1 MMRRVYLIRHAMPDI
16 PLGERWCVG
25 HTDLPLGTVGHMQAS
40 LLPFVPELRNKPVF
54 CSYLRRAVETARPLC
69 PDPMIRDGLEEQDM
83 GEWDG
88 LSFQEIQVQFP
99 ELYAAREKNP
109 DLWPDNAESMDSVR
123 ARMLRSVQR
132 CLEETEGDIVI
143 VSHKSAIASLS
154 GQRPRLLYTS
164 VSTLNWDGAQLHV
177 ADVGMNPRPEL
188 TEEICLAVLHA
199 AGTPE
204 PVIAH
209 SKAVAEEAIRLSAGF
224 PLDRPLLFSAA
235 LLHDIA
241 RTEPDHAALGAAWI
255 RALGYPEAADVIAQH
270 HDCDGA
276 SPDEAAVLFLADKY
290 TQGTRRVT
298 LEARFAESE
307 KKCGTEE
314 ARRAHAR
321 RFETARAIE
330 KQLNRS

>member
-1 MMRRVYLIRHAMPDI
+1 MRRVYLVRHGMPDI
-16 PLGERWCVG
+16 PLGARWCVG
-25 HTDLPLGTVGHMQAS
+25 HTDLPLGTVGRMQAA
-40 LLPFVPELRNKPVF
+40 LLPFVPELRGKPVF
-54 CSYLRRAVETARPLC
+54 CSYLGRALETARPLC
-69 PDPMIRDGLEEQDM
+69 PNPMVRDGLEEQNM

-88 LSFQEIQVQFP
+88 LSFEEIQAQFP

-109 DLWPDNAESMDSVR
+109 DLWPDSAETMESVR
-123 ARMLRSVQR
+123 ARMHRSVLR
-132 CLEETEGDIVI
+132 CLEESEGDIVI
-143 VSHKSAIASLS
+143 VSHKSAIASLT
-154 GQRPRLLYTS
+154 GQRPKLLYTS
-164 VSTLNWDGAQLHV
+164 VSTLDWDGTGLHV
-177 ADVGMNPRPEL
+177 ADVGTLPHPEL
-188 TEEICLAVLHA
+188 TEEVCLTLLHT
-199 AGTPE
+199 AGAPE

-209 SKAVAEEAIRLSAGF
+209 SRAVAEEALRLSEGF
-224 PLDRPLLFSAA
+224 PLDRPLLFSSAM
-235 LLHDIA
+235 LHDIA

-314 ARRAHAR
+314 ALRAHAR